1 MKLNEIYSRP
11 LKEVIAELELSDM
24 KIHADDSGD
33 VKAVELKYTEKQ
45 TGRGQKQAHGGG
57 ECGAK
62 VR

>member
-24 KIHADDSGD
+24 KIHANESGD

-45 TGRGQKQAHGGG
+45 TGRGA
-57 ECGAK
+57 EAAPWLR
-62 VR
+62 V